1 MHESLPSDEPTTPGF
16 DRRRFIQRA
25 AITGAVAV
33 PVVSSFSMAGVNS
46 AFAQATNVSGKTTTT
61 ESGVSPTSEVTTTTA
76 PATTTTT
83 APSTTTTTT
92 VTNLPPPA

>member
-1 MHESLPSDEPTTPGF
+1 MDESLPSDEPTTPGF

-46 AFAQATNVSGKTTTT
+46 AFAQATNVSGN
-61 ESGVSPTSEVTTTTA
+61 GVSPSSEVTTTTA